1 MIAYKL
7 SLVLGEGLIFGLLA
21 IGIYIAFQWLR
32 FPDLT
37 PDGSFVL
44 GGCAYAKAVL
54 HGAPPVIA
62 LILAIFAGCLA
73 GCCTAAV
80 NRFARIPPVVAGLL
94 VSSGLYSVTWM
105 VLGKPNQ
112 FLDSQFTLVGDVTG
126 VAAALRLL
134 VWLIF
139 ITGLIVMT
147 ISTLGRS
154 FWGLRLRALG
164 ENPLL
169 AHDLGASTTKYT
181 FLSLAAANGLV
192 GLAGALFAQ
201 RSYSVDIG
209 MGIGITITGLA
220 GMILGLLLA
229 RQRRNLT
236 IVALCIIVGAILH
249 KLIVFLA
256 LEAGIPAESFRLVT
270 ATFLVAIFFLLKNS
284 AMDFLKGLKW
294 N

>member
-44 GGCAYAKAVL
+44 GACAYAKAVL
-54 HGAPPVIA
+54 HGVPPVIA
-62 LILAIFAGCLA
+62 LLFAFCAGCLG
-73 GCCTAAV
+73 GCCTATV
-80 NRFARIPPVVAGLL
+80 NRFAKIPPVVSGLL
-94 VSSGLYSVTWM
+94 VSSGLYSATWLL
-105 VLGKPNQ
+105 LGRPNQ

-126 VAAALRLL
+126 SAAAWRLL
-134 VWLIF
+134 VWLVVIAALV
-139 ITGLIVMT
+139 ITTV
-147 ISTLGRS
+147 STLGRS

-169 AHDLGASTTKYT
+169 EHDLGASATKYT
-181 FLSLAAANGLV
+181 FFSLAAANGLV

-220 GMILGLLLA
+220 GMILGLLLV

-236 IVALCIIVGAILH
+236 IIACCIVVGAILH
-249 KLIVFLA
+249 KLIVFVA
-256 LEAGIPAESFRLVT
+256 LEAGMPAESFRLVT
-270 ATFLVAIFFLLKNS
+270 AAFLVVIFFLLKNS